1 MGRGLLRAV
10 AQFRYLGYAMLG
22 LGLVALDFVGP
33 AYWVWFAAF
42 IFGWPLCIHVCARR
56 CADYQHG
63 LRLLQAFEN
72 LVGPACAALIQ
83 FPAAQFMA
91 LLVSLISGN
100 IAQGGLKRLPEALLA
115 SAMGWMLG
123 DWTRVRFGV
132 DLTLAGTA
140 LSDFI
145 GYAHILLFAALIS
158 AAGYERTMRVHE
170 SRVTLKHES
179 KQLRAFN
186 NRIAKYVDPGL
197 SRRLSTS
204 TEHQLPHRRLWVSA
218 CFVDLVGF
226 THMTSRM
233 PPEAVCEV
241 VNLFLARMAG
251 LASRQGGRMDK
262 FLGDGVLV
270 TFGDLAEPL
279 VEGPSSEGPARA
291 ETADAMLAF
300 ALRVPESMTDLNG
313 ELDRLALSMRLQ
325 VRMGAASGYCT
336 VGDFGEGDRLDYTVI
351 GPAVNLASR
360 LEALAPVDGLLID
373 EATHK
378 LASAKVQRSHWGE
391 HQIKGVPDP
400 VSLCSVTFS

>member
-1 MGRGLLRAV
+1 M
-10 AQFRYLGYAMLG
+10 
-22 LGLVALDFVGP
+22 
-33 AYWVWFAAF
+33 
-42 IFGWPLCIHVCARR
+42 
-56 CADYQHG
+56 
-63 LRLLQAFEN
+63 
-72 LVGPACAALIQ
+72 
-83 FPAAQFMA
+83 
-91 LLVSLISGN
+91 
-100 IAQGGLKRLPEALLA
+100 A
-115 SAMGWMLG
+115 SAIGWMLG

-132 DLTLAGTA
+132 DFTLVGTT

-145 GYAHILLFAALIS
+145 GYAHILLFVALIS

-170 SRVTLKHES
+170 SRVTLKQES
-179 KQLRAFN
+179 KQLMAFN

-197 SRRLSTS
+197 SRRLSSS
-204 TEHQLPHRRLWVSA
+204 TEHQLPHRRLWVCA

-233 PPEAVCEV
+233 APEAVCEV

-251 LASRQGGRMDK
+251 LASSQGGRKDK

-270 TFGDLAEPL
+270 TFGDLAEISAQSPAN
-279 VEGPSSEGPARA
+279 EGSARA

-300 ALRVPESMTDLNG
+300 ALRVPQAMADLNG
-313 ELDRLALSMRLQ
+313 ELDRLALPMRLQ

-400 VSLCSVTFS
+400 VSLYSVTFS